1 VSINQSALT
10 SAGAGKVV
18 LSGTGGA
25 PGNSY
30 AVVNA
35 TNLTP
40 PVMWSPLVTNVIGAG
55 GSFSYTNPMNPG
67 TPQLFL
73 RIAQ

>member
-1 VSINQSALT
+1 
-10 SAGAGKVV
+10 
-18 LSGTGGA
+18 
-25 PGNSY
+25 
-30 AVVNA
+30 VVNA

-40 PVMWSPLVTNVIGAG
+40 PVVWTPVVTNAFD
-55 GSFSYTNPMNPG
+55 GSGNFSYTNIVNPV